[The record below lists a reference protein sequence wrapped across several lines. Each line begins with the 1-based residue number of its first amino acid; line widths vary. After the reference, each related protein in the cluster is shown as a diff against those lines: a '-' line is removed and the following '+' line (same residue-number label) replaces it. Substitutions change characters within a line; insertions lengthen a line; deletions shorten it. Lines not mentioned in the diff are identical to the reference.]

1 MRRAVKPTMRPLL
14 IAAGLTI
21 VLAAVKVAAPVLT
34 PLILATTLAIAFHP
48 MSERL
53 TGRGMPAWGAAAFT
67 TVAILCVVLSVGALL
82 IHAATD
88 LAASM
93 PQYVARFQE
102 SRGELAGWFSQ
113 HRLDGVAR
121 AVRSFGTGDGQV
133 LLEGSLSQ
141 LNGIAQG
148 LVLVLVL
155 TVFLQL
161 EGPRLLRRIARHTAG
176 SGDGERGQRA
186 LADVQRYLLV
196 KSALSAANG
205 ILLGTWCWIWGV
217 DSPLAWGVLAFVLNF
232 VPVIGSVVAAVP
244 PVLLTLAT
252 GGIWPAAGVAA
263 GYIAVNLGVD
273 NLLEPRIMGR
283 TAGLSPLA
291 VVLAMTFWGFLL
303 GPVGALLS
311 VPLTGALRLAC
322 ERVPELGWVAVL
334 VAIDGDAPPAPRR
347 Q

>member
-1 MRRAVKPTMRPLL
+1 MRPLL

-53 TGRGMPAWGAAAFT
+53 TGRGMPAWVAAAFT
-67 TVAILCVVLSVGALL
+67 TVAILCAVLSVGALL
-82 IHAATD
+82 IRAAAD
-88 LAASM
+88 LASSL
-93 PQYVARFQE
+93 PDHVKRFEEAR
-102 SRGELAGWFSQ
+102 GDLAGWFEQ
-113 HRLDGVAR
+113 HRLEGVAR
-121 AVRSFGTGDGQV
+121 AVRAFGTGGGHG
-133 LLEGSLSQ
+133 LLERSLSE
-141 LNGIAQG
+141 LNGVAQG
-148 LVLVLVL
+148 LVLVIVL

-161 EGPRLLRRIARHTAG
+161 EGPRLLRRIARQATG
-176 SGDGERGQRA
+176 PGDAERGQRA
-186 LADVQRYLLV
+186 LSDVQRYLLV
-196 KSALSAANG
+196 KGALSAANG
-205 ILLGTWCWIWGV
+205 VLLGLWCWAWGV

-244 PVLLTLAT
+244 PVLLALAT
-252 GGIWPAAGVAA
+252 GGLGTAAGVAA
-263 GYIAVNLGVD
+263 GYVAVNLLVD
-273 NLLEPRIMGR
+273 NMLEPRIMGR

-322 ERVPELGWVAVL
+322 ERVPELRWVAVL
-334 VAIDGDAPPAPRR
+334 IAADGEAVPSRPTA
-347 Q
+347 